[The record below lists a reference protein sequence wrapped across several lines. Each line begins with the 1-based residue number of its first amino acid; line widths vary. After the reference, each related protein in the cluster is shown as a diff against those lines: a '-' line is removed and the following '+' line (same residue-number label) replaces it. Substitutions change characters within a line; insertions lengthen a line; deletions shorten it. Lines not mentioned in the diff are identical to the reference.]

1 MENKE
6 NWKLNDVK
14 NFLKRFAFNPSNYY
28 MIVIDKENQ
37 KEGYATITETQ
48 KILVENGSEEKVYT
62 QKDFKEKFIIEDLGK
77 FKSDITIENIE
88 MEIDDLGLDSEYGE
102 ALAKTLMKLNYIS
115 NSPLTLSYG
124 TSEQRKELERVW
136 KMPLNSKQIKEIIHG
151 MVNEMKGDYQY
162 GRFSSFVSKY
172 IEKAQ
177 KMERGE
183 NLLKKITKIKK
194 QRKARDAR

>member
-37 KEGYATITETQ
+37 REGYATITETQ

-136 KMPLNSKQIKEIIHG
+136 KMPLN
-151 MVNEMKGDYQY
+151 
-162 GRFSSFVSKY
+162 
-172 IEKAQ
+172 
-177 KMERGE
+177 
-183 NLLKKITKIKK
+183 
-194 QRKARDAR
+194 

>member
-62 QKDFKEKFIIEDLGK
+62 QKDFKEKFI
-77 FKSDITIENIE
+77 
-88 MEIDDLGLDSEYGE
+88 
-102 ALAKTLMKLNYIS
+102 
-115 NSPLTLSYG
+115 
-124 TSEQRKELERVW
+124 
-136 KMPLNSKQIKEIIHG
+136 
-151 MVNEMKGDYQY
+151 
-162 GRFSSFVSKY
+162 
-172 IEKAQ
+172 
-177 KMERGE
+177 
-183 NLLKKITKIKK
+183 LKI
-194 QRKARDAR
+194 